1 MNIAKEFEGQV
12 GIVTGGADG
21 IGYAISRMI
30 AQRSGSVAIWDVN
43 PDGGKRA
50 AERIGQETGAKVKAY
65 AVDVTNEKNV
75 LSARDA
81 TMSDF
86 GRADLL
92 VNNAG
97 IYPFENLRE
106 ITEGSW
112 DHVFGVNT
120 KGVFFVTRAFMD
132 PMIKQNY
139 GRVVTIVTEDAYI
152 AKPTLPHYAAS
163 KTALLSLIKT
173 FAKELGPHEI
183 ICTGVAPG
191 PVATERAK
199 GQSWLAPR
207 IPTIPVK
214 RAAEPEDIAEVV
226 LFLGSKRNRF
236 VVGETVVANGGCY
249 MI

>member
-1 MNIAKEFEGQV
+1 MDLAKEFEGQV
-12 GIVTGGADG
+12 GVVTGG

-30 AQRSGSVAIWDVN
+30 AGRSGAVAIWDMN
-43 PDGGKRA
+43 LDGAKRA
-50 AERIGQETGAKVKAY
+50 ADRIAQETGAKTKAY
-65 AVDVTNEKNV
+65 EVDVTAEKTV
-75 LSARDA
+75 LAARDSTLA
-81 TMSDF
+81 DF

-97 IYPFENLRE
+97 IYPHASLRE
-106 ITEGSW
+106 ITEEAW
-112 DHVFGVNT
+112 DKMFDVNT

-132 PMIKQNY
+132 PMIKQNH

-163 KTALLSLIKT
+163 KTAVLSLIKT
-173 FAKELGPHEI
+173 FAKELAPHEV
-183 ICTGVAPG
+183 ICTGVSPG

-199 GQSWLAPR
+199 RQAWLAPR